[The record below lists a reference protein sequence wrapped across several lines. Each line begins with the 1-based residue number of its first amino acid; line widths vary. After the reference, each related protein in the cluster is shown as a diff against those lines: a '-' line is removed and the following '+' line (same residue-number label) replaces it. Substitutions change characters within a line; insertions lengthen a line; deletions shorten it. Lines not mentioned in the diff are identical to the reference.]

1 MHPLFAVKL
10 YSTVIAFT
18 VILLHLSLID
28 YLDSAK
34 ASESVLDKVPNIFD
48 SNQKVEVIFQKE
60 IKRDGGGLSPVSS
73 MTFLGANDILLLN
86 KNNGMVHRIVN
97 GVLLKEPLL
106 DVDVANKRERG
117 MLGIATTASSA
128 SNDDKDG
135 VTKYVFLYYTE
146 SNKDGNDICPL
157 AYYCEPG
164 NDPLR
169 NRLYR
174 YELED
179 EKLVN
184 PKLLF
189 DLPATPGP
197 THNGGVI
204 EIGPDNN
211 VYVTI
216 GDVHGHANNRSKT
229 KAQNFQNGSDPD
241 GRSGI
246 LRMTQ
251 NGEAL
256 EDDIL
261 GNIYPLNFYYAYG
274 IRNSFGIDFDPI
286 SGKLWD
292 TENGPD
298 YGDEINLVEPGFNS
312 GWIELQGIWRPRFD
326 EVKGGDFIAGDEL
339 LNPDKHELVDFDG
352 KGKYSVP
359 EFIWKEP
366 VGATAIKFLHS
377 DKYGK
382 EYKDDLFVGDV
393 NNGYLYHFDL
403 NKDRSGLVLKGR
415 LQDKVADTNTHD
427 ELNQIKFGEGFGG
440 ITDIEVGPD
449 GYLYIL
455 SYEKNTANIFKI
467 ISINSK

>member
-1 MHPLFAVKL
+1 MILVSDVSASDDKGIPTIVDSDLKVEQVFRGL
-10 YSTVIAFT
+10 DFPTSIAF
-18 VILLHLSLID
+18 IGPD
-28 YLDSAK
+28 
-34 ASESVLDKVPNIFD
+34 
-48 SNQKVEVIFQKE
+48 
-60 IKRDGGGLSPVSS
+60 
-73 MTFLGANDILLLN
+73 DILVLE
-86 KNNGMVHRIVN
+86 KDKGTVQRITD
-97 GVLLKEPLL
+97 GKMSEEPLL
-106 DVDVANKRERG
+106 DVDVSHMNERG
-117 MLGIATTASSA
+117 MLGIAVAKNSTIN
-128 SNDDKDG
+128 SNP
-135 VTKYVFLYYTE
+135 YVFLYYTKSQTDDDE
-146 SNKDGNDICPL
+146 NIFNATYGVSN
-157 AYYCEPG
+157 Y
-164 NDPLR
+164 
-169 NRLYR
+169 LYR
-174 YELED
+174 YELVNNS
-179 EKLVN
+179 KFLN
-184 PKLLF
+184 PKLL
-189 DLPATPGP
+189 LSTPR
-197 THNGGVI
+197 TTWETWHNGGYI
-204 EIGPDNN
+204 LIGSDNN

-216 GDVHGHANNRSKT
+216 GDLT
-229 KAQNFQNGSDPD
+229 KFFNATQAQNVKNGTLPNLT
-241 GRSGI
+241 GGI
-246 LRMTQ
+246 LRITQ

-256 EDDIL
+256 EDDVL

-382 EYKDDLFVGDV
+382 EYNDDLFVGDV

-415 LQDKVADTNTHD
+415 LQDKVADTDTHD